1 MAESSPS
8 RNPAPKRVQEF
19 QAVIL
24 TESCDGDG
32 LYPLTERTP
41 PALLPVANRPLL
53 SFQLEL
59 LERAAGFQTVFV
71 LATETYLAQLS
82 KYVSELYKGAL
93 QVELVKVPEGLGS
106 ADALRH
112 IAPKLDRDFVLV
124 SCDLITDLPF
134 QRMADLHRLHGAAVT
149 ALFKEGEP
157 REPGEKKKAKA
168 LSNADFV
175 GLDERRQRLLSLESA
190 ADATDTG
197 ELSISQSLL
206 RAQPHLQV
214 HTNLL
219 DAHLYIFAHWAL
231 EVLELKPHFSSAK
244 FELLP
249 YLVRKQFLSKGNLP
263 QARLAAGR
271 SRSAS
276 HALGMSASPA
286 RRQLAREGDFRCGCY
301 VMPHSSGYCVRV
313 NTLAAYTQASL
324 DVARGG
330 VTHFERPPEPQE
342 AAPAEGNFVLRSLSA
357 DSARGEGV
365 EVGARSS
372 VKRSCIGPHCRIGAA
387 VRLTNCII
395 MDHVTIGDKVNM
407 SNCIVCSNAEVGE
420 GASLKDAQVAQG
432 MRVEAGAV
440 HKGEAVAHDDFE
452 SEASDED

>member
-1 MAESSPS
+1 M
-8 RNPAPKRVQEF
+8 
-19 QAVIL
+19 
-24 TESCDGDG
+24 
-32 LYPLTERTP
+32 
-41 PALLPVANRPLL
+41 
-53 SFQLEL
+53 
-59 LERAAGFQTVFV
+59 
-71 LATETYLAQLS
+71 
-82 KYVSELYKGAL
+82 
-93 QVELVKVPEGLGS
+93 
-106 ADALRH
+106 
-112 IAPKLDRDFVLV
+112 
-124 SCDLITDLPF
+124 
-134 QRMADLHRLHGAAVT
+134 AAVSVRRRPS
-149 ALFKEGEP
+149 LP
-157 REPGEKKKAKA
+157 
-168 LSNADFV
+168 LSQV
-175 GLDERRQRLLSLESA
+175 LD
-190 ADATDTG
+190 
-197 ELSISQSLL
+197 
-206 RAQPHLQV
+206 V
-214 HTNLL
+214 L
-219 DAHLYIFAHWAL
+219 DQ
-231 EVLELKPHFSSAK
+231 KPHFSSAK

-365 EVGARSS
+365 EVGAHSS
-372 VKRSCIGPHCRIGAA
+372 VKKSCIGPHCRIGAA
-387 VRLTNCII
+387 VRLTNCIV

-420 GASLKDAQVAQG
+420 GASLKDAQVAIG
-432 MRVEAGAV
+432 MRVEANAV
-440 HKGEAVAHDDFE
+440 VKGEAIA
-452 SEASDED
+452 EDHEEED